1 MPLVLG
7 TFQKSLIWQY
17 FCRNSPECRQLSGHR
32 VSAKLWNKTDVSPNS
47 LSKKQ
52 VIWVWFP
59 ALTVMLK
66 YDMERSRM
74 SSKGWSCS
82 YAQTE
87 ASWHATAQR
96 MPLGSLTKKKKKKGK
111 IYPVCLLEVVPG
123 SCWFLSCSWG
133 CLAEIAGPGQCV
145 AATALLFDGK
155 GNHTVIHRN
164 TLWKP

>member
-96 MPLGSLTKKKKKKGK
+96 MPLGSLTKKKKKKK
-111 IYPVCLLEVVPG
+111 KVKYIQFVYWK
-123 SCWFLSCSWG
+123 WFLAHADFWAAAEVAWQRLLAQG
-133 CLAEIAGPGQCV
+133 NAWQPLPYCLMAK
-145 AATALLFDGK
+145 AT
-155 GNHTVIHRN
+155 
-164 TLWKP
+164 TL